1 MAIRLCQACLHEI
14 HEGDKLCSNCNVSVN
29 RQATVIEVMSEYE
42 GFSYVSN
49 RYAFHDENLNNY
61 KHEPLKDTR
70 NSRLYPDNI
79 PTKNINYDLND
90 VAVIEED
97 ADFIGNFMKMLKNPS
112 YYFDVLVGL
121 LGALMLIVG
130 DISALYS
137 NYYLNRNYYNDYF
150 TYTSSFILASALVA
164 VLLVLKHKKK
174 YVLIPAL
181 SSITL
186 LTFLL
191 SNGDNIRKLGLG
203 YYTMWIAIVMLITS
217 AVISNKSIIKKY
229 FLAKADLIWIMLTFF
244 ISLALA
250 NTLNY
255 YYGNGTIQAASP
267 SGTIETESI
276 NIPKEEIK
284 IFDIENK
291 KYSLQLSLLDSYLV
305 SFNNR
310 DMIVVELSVYNRGD
324 KSLKL
329 DNCLEIKAIQ
339 NNKNIKYEN
348 NIDNVTYFDMN
359 AKNET
364 IDSKKCKTVFYGFFI
379 ENTGDITLDVI
390 DVVTSEKVVN
400 QVLTV
405 NSKFY
410 VSSNVSSLPDGAT
423 EIMEEAEKNKN
434 RNWNIYFV
442 KPSSWSDNICAYI
455 YYIDKN
461 NKLKELVKWPGKEME
476 YDNGCYYINY
486 DKAWYGKARVI
497 IVDKN
502 NTSNRFPGEN
512 SLGLL
517 LGGNINITPNE

>member
-29 RQATVIEVMSEYE
+29 RHATVIEVMSEYE

-49 RYAFHDENLNNY
+49 RYAFQDENLNNY

-97 ADFIGNFMKMLKNPS
+97 ADFIGNFMKMLKNQS

-229 FLAKADLIWIMLTFF
+229 F
-244 ISLALA
+244 
-250 NTLNY
+250 
-255 YYGNGTIQAASP
+255 
-267 SGTIETESI
+267 
-276 NIPKEEIK
+276 
-284 IFDIENK
+284 
-291 KYSLQLSLLDSYLV
+291 
-305 SFNNR
+305 
-310 DMIVVELSVYNRGD
+310 
-324 KSLKL
+324 
-329 DNCLEIKAIQ
+329 
-339 NNKNIKYEN
+339 
-348 NIDNVTYFDMN
+348 
-359 AKNET
+359 
-364 IDSKKCKTVFYGFFI
+364 
-379 ENTGDITLDVI
+379 
-390 DVVTSEKVVN
+390 
-400 QVLTV
+400 
-405 NSKFY
+405 
-410 VSSNVSSLPDGAT
+410 
-423 EIMEEAEKNKN
+423 
-434 RNWNIYFV
+434 
-442 KPSSWSDNICAYI
+442 
-455 YYIDKN
+455 
-461 NKLKELVKWPGKEME
+461 
-476 YDNGCYYINY
+476 
-486 DKAWYGKARVI
+486 
-497 IVDKN
+497 
-502 NTSNRFPGEN
+502 
-512 SLGLL
+512 
-517 LGGNINITPNE
+517 